1 MGRAGAAGESGGR
14 GEGRLA
20 VLLWSGG
27 PHLLDEQPAE
37 VREAIVGLSCRLL
50 SLLAPRHAP
59 CTRSQFDEWNRLWPL
74 HFHQSAATAHLSKW
88 LPPPPPSEHA
98 ALECHMRRAIE
109 LARLSA
115 QGGGGVVGAL
125 IVRPCGS
132 SGTSIVVAEAVDRC
146 WPDAMREGGQGGG
159 VGYEGSGGCAVG
171 HHPLRH
177 ALMECIEQVARAERV
192 RRDEIAAMRSAI
204 LKAGEA
210 AAAGGDTRV
219 EDASMSL
226 SATGYQSITN
236 TTNNCSTTTA
246 APTTITNT
254 TTTSSSSTT
263 ATITHRND
271 DGDGEEEE
279 GTNDTKK
286 IKRICLSEP
295 SKFGSSTMAGVGV
308 MGMGRADRG
317 EHHLC
322 AGCDAFVTVEPCAMC
337 AMALVHSRIARVFY
351 AIPSLEHGALGSRF
365 MLHTEA
371 SVNHHF
377 QVVRGLLETEARTSL
392 AEYVHLL
399 EEAE

>member
-1 MGRAGAAGESGGR
+1 MAATLGDGSRLGEVVLPVEATR
-14 GEGRLA
+14 GLEAMEVSVALA
-20 VLLWSGG
+20 L
-27 PHLLDEQPAE
+27 PRQQPAE

-59 CTRSQFDEWNRLWPL
+59 CTRSQFDAWNRLWPL
-74 HFHQSAATAHLSKW
+74 HFHQSAAAAHLSK
-88 LPPPPPSEHA
+88 
-98 ALECHMRRAIE
+98 AIE
-109 LARLSA
+109 LSLLSA

-132 SGTSIVVAEAVDRC
+132 SGTSTVVAEAADRC

-177 ALMECIEQVARAERV
+177 ALMECIEQVARAERA
-192 RRDEIAAMRSAI
+192 RRDEIAAVRSAI
-204 LKAGEA
+204 MEAGEA
-210 AAAGGDTRV
+210 ADAGGDARV

-295 SKFGSSTMAGVGV
+295 SKLGSSTVAGVGV
-308 MGMGRADRG
+308 IGMGRADRG

-351 AIPSLEHGALGSRF
+351 AIPSLERGALGSRF